1 MSTPEDTHRRQ
12 TPTERQH
19 ELLRAALERS
29 APAAAKP
36 SFHGA
41 QVKAVGGATVF
52 EWDVHMPVCDEYPT
66 AELAFAAFL
75 TFTQAMRAEFP
86 TSDAPPPKTPAERES
101 GATAR
106 GAIASKAT
114 ARKPKA
120 AA

>member
-1 MSTPEDTHRRQ
+1 VSTTEDTPRRQ

-52 EWDVHMPVCDEYPT
+52 EWDVHMPVCDEYPSS
-66 AELAFAAFL
+66 ELAFAAFL
-75 TFTQAMRAEFP
+75 TYTRQMRDEFP

-106 GAIASKAT
+106 GAIAQKAT
-114 ARKPKA
+114 QRKPKVA
-120 AA
+120 A